1 MKGKS
6 RKKGKLAER
15 GVSLSGSVCSPDSCL
30 IRPNCP
36 AAKILLSAAAL
47 FALCVILTTV
57 NLLSSQAEEQKSS
70 PYHKYYTSIQIQD
83 GDSLWS
89 IAETYRTHSGKS
101 AAEYVCDLKEMNS
114 LSEDTIHAGHYLTIY
129 YYDSVPK

>member
-1 MKGKS
+1 MKGNS
-6 RKKGKLAER
+6 RKKGKLVGR

-36 AAKILLSAAAL
+36 AAKFLFSAAAL

-70 PYHKYYTSIQIQD
+70 PYHKYYTSILIQD
-83 GDSLWS
+83 GDS
-89 IAETYRTHSGKS
+89 
-101 AAEYVCDLKEMNS
+101 
-114 LSEDTIHAGHYLTIY
+114 
-129 YYDSVPK
+129 

>member
-36 AAKILLSAAAL
+36 AAKILFSAAAL

-57 NLLSSQAEEQKSS
+57 NLLSSQAEEQKSRR
-70 PYHKYYTSIQIQD
+70 
-83 GDSLWS
+83 
-89 IAETYRTHSGKS
+89 A
-101 AAEYVCDLKEMNS
+101 V
-114 LSEDTIHAGHYLTIY
+114 LTINTIPASKFRMETAY
-129 YYDSVPK
+129 GVLQKHTALIPAKVPPNMSVT

>member
-6 RKKGKLAER
+6 RKKGSRPDR
-15 GVSLSGSVCSPDSCL
+15 GLSLSEAVCSPDSCL
-30 IRPNCP
+30 IRFNCP
-36 AAKILLSAAAL
+36 AAKFLISAAAIIV
-47 FALCVILTTV
+47 LCAIVTTV

-101 AAEYVCDLKEMNS
+101 AAEYVRDLKEMNS
-114 LSEDTIHAGHYLTIY
+114 LSGDTIHAGHYLTIY

>member
-15 GVSLSGSVCSPDSCL
+15 GVSLSGSVYSPDSCL

-36 AAKILLSAAAL
+36 AAKILFSAAAL

-57 NLLSSQAEEQKSS
+57 NPLSSQAEE
-70 PYHKYYTSIQIQD
+70 QD

>member
-36 AAKILLSAAAL
+36 AAKILFSAAAL

-70 PYHKYYTSIQIQD
+70 PYHKYYTMRR
-83 GDSLWS
+83 
-89 IAETYRTHSGKS
+89 Y
-101 AAEYVCDLKEMNS
+101 
-114 LSEDTIHAGHYLTIY
+114 LSM
-129 YYDSVPK
+129 SVRRPAIDRPDC